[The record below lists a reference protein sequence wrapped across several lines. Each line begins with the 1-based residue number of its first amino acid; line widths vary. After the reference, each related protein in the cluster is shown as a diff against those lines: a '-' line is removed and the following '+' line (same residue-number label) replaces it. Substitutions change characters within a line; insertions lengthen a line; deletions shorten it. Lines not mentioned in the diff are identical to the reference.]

1 MVHSQGLLTIQQRDV
16 SPCIF
21 RTSPLPRSDNSP
33 GPRLSHGHLRSPVTA
48 RLAATPERRTGSD
61 CFSVLGIPSSAGAD
75 DIRRAYRQL
84 ARTYHPDA
92 NPAEDTTSKFLE
104 VHSAYEL
111 ALKRFEKRRAS
122 VTLVSSSPAS
132 KSPAESSRGTPT
144 RRKTQRKD
152 DWDDIWNDL
161 MPSSPRRRPSRRK
174 SDLNSPGFM

>member
-1 MVHSQGLLTIQQRDV
+1 MVHSGVLTIQQRDV
-16 SPCIF
+16 SPCLYRI
-21 RTSPLPRSDNSP
+21 SALPRTDNFSA
-33 GPRLSHGHLRSPVTA
+33 PRLSHGHLRSPVTA

-92 NPAEDTTSKFLE
+92 NPTEDTTSKFLE

-111 ALKRFEKRRAS
+111 ALKRCEKRRAS
-122 VTLVSSSPAS
+122 VSMVS
-132 KSPAESSRGTPT
+132 KSPSEPSRNTPS

-161 MPSSPRRRPSRRK
+161 MPASPRRRPSRRK
-174 SDLNSPGFM
+174 STMNSPSFI